1 MSDFEAT
8 AAMNINPTAPVP
20 FSLLPDSSEVD
31 ENGELT
37 IGGCN
42 IAEIAA
48 EYGTPVFVYDGQH
61 LRSRCREAVASFGSE
76 VAYAGKAFLCIAMAK
91 LVNEEGMCLDVA
103 SAGELYT
110 AIRAGVPG
118 NRIVF
123 HGNNKSVRELQMA
136 REFGVGRIVVDS
148 DDEIDRLESL
158 HSEDGRVV
166 PVLLRVTPGVRAET
180 HEFIS
185 TGQEDSK
192 FGFGIKSGAA
202 SAAVDRANASNAVNL
217 VGIHSHIGSQVF
229 RIESFDKA
237 LVAVSDFFKALDLP
251 ELSIGGGLGV
261 AYVENDIAA
270 SISEWGAQTKDTCAR
285 LGISDVR
292 ILAEPGRAI
301 AAQAAITVYTIG
313 TFKSLPGI
321 RNYVA
326 VDGGFV
332 DNIRPVLYG
341 SEYTSFAP
349 QRVLETRPDSAR
361 IVGSHC
367 ESGDIII
374 REASLPQGLN
384 VGDLIATPVTGAYGH
399 GMGSNY
405 NRMGRP
411 PVVFVSNGEARL
423 VVRGEMLED
432 LLRLD
437 IE

>member
-1 MSDFEAT
+1 MSEVEAM
-8 AAMNINPTAPVP
+8 AARNIDPTAPVP

-31 ENGELT
+31 EKGELT

-48 EYGTPVFVYDGQH
+48 EYGTPVFVYDEQH

-91 LVNEEGMCLDVA
+91 LVSEEGMCLDVA

-118 NRIVF
+118 ERIVF
-123 HGNNKSVRELQMA
+123 HGNNKSLKELQMA
-136 REFGVGRIVVDS
+136 REYGVGRIVVDS
-148 DDEIDRLESL
+148 ADEIDRLENL
-158 HSEDGRVV
+158 HREDGRVV
-166 PVLLRVTPGVRAET
+166 RVLLRVTPGVRAET

-192 FGFGIKSGAA
+192 FGFGINSGAA
-202 SAAVDRANASNAVNL
+202 TAAVSRANSSNAIDL

-237 LVAVSDFFKALDLP
+237 LVVVSDFFKELDLP

-261 AYVENDIAA
+261 AYVEDDSAA

-285 LGISDVR
+285 LGITDVR
-292 ILAEPGRAI
+292 ILAEPGRSI

-313 TFKSLPGI
+313 TLKSLPGI
-321 RNYVA
+321 RNYAA

-349 QRVLETRPDSAR
+349 QRVLEPRPDRAR

-374 REASLPQGLN
+374 RDASLPQGLN

-423 VVRGEMLED
+423 VVRGEMLDD

>member
-1 MSDFEAT
+1 MSEFDAT
-8 AAMNINPTAPVP
+8 AAVNIDPTAPVP

-42 IAEIAA
+42 VAEIAA
-48 EYGTPVFVYDGQH
+48 EYGTPVFVYDEQH

-123 HGNNKSVRELQMA
+123 HGNNKSIKELQMA
-136 REFGVGRIVVDS
+136 REYGVGRIVVDS
-148 DDEIDRLESL
+148 SDEIDRLENL

-166 PVLLRVTPGVRAET
+166 PVLLRVTPGIRAET

-202 SAAVDRANASNAVNL
+202 SAAVDRANASNAINL

-237 LVAVSDFFKALDLP
+237 LVVVSNFFKALNLP

-261 AYVENDIAA
+261 AYVEDDIAA
-270 SISEWGAQTKDTCAR
+270 SISDWGAQTKDTCAR
-285 LGISDVR
+285 LGITDVR

-321 RNYVA
+321 RNYIA

-349 QRVLETRPDSAR
+349 RRVLETRPDSAR

>member
-48 EYGTPVFVYDGQH
+48 EYGTPVFVYDEQH

-321 RNYVA
+321 RNYAA

>member
-1 MSDFEAT
+1 MSEFDAT
-8 AAMNINPTAPVP
+8 AAVNIDPTAPVP

-42 IAEIAA
+42 VAEIAA
-48 EYGTPVFVYDGQH
+48 EYGTPVFVYDEQH

-136 REFGVGRIVVDS
+136 REYGVGRIVVDS
-148 DDEIDRLESL
+148 ADEIDRLENL
-158 HSEDGRVV
+158 HSEDGQVV
-166 PVLLRVTPGVRAET
+166 SVLLRVTPGIRAET

-202 SAAVDRANASNAVNL
+202 SAAVDRAKASNAINL
-217 VGIHSHIGSQVF
+217 LGIHSHIGSQVF

-237 LVAVSDFFKALDLP
+237 LVVVSDFFKALDLP

-261 AYVENDIAA
+261 AYVEDDIAA

-285 LGISDVR
+285 LGITDVR

-321 RNYVA
+321 RNYAA

>member
-1 MSDFEAT
+1 MSDFDAT
-8 AAMNINPTAPVP
+8 PASNMDPTAPVP

-31 ENGELT
+31 EKGELT

-48 EYGTPVFVYDGQH
+48 EYGTPVFVYDEQH

-136 REFGVGRIVVDS
+136 REYGVGRIVVDS
-148 DDEIDRLESL
+148 SDEIDRLENL

-166 PVLLRVTPGVRAET
+166 PVLLRVTPGIRAET

-202 SAAVDRANASNAVNL
+202 SAAVDRANASNAINL

-237 LVAVSDFFKALDLP
+237 LVVVSNFFKALNLP

-261 AYVENDIAA
+261 AYVEDDIAA
-270 SISEWGAQTKDTCAR
+270 SISDWGAQLK
-285 LGISDVR
+285 
-292 ILAEPGRAI
+292 IL
-301 AAQAAITVYTIG
+301 VH
-313 TFKSLPGI
+313 
-321 RNYVA
+321 V
-326 VDGGFV
+326 
-332 DNIRPVLYG
+332 
-341 SEYTSFAP
+341 
-349 QRVLETRPDSAR
+349 
-361 IVGSHC
+361 
-367 ESGDIII
+367 
-374 REASLPQGLN
+374 
-384 VGDLIATPVTGAYGH
+384 
-399 GMGSNY
+399 
-405 NRMGRP
+405 
-411 PVVFVSNGEARL
+411 
-423 VVRGEMLED
+423 
-432 LLRLD
+432 
-437 IE
+437 

>member
-1 MSDFEAT
+1 MSEFDAT
-8 AAMNINPTAPVP
+8 AAVNIDPTAPVP

-42 IAEIAA
+42 VAEIAA
-48 EYGTPVFVYDGQH
+48 EYGTPVFVYDEQH

-123 HGNNKSVRELQMA
+123 HGNNKSIKELQMA
-136 REFGVGRIVVDS
+136 REYGVGRIVVDS
-148 DDEIDRLESL
+148 ADEIDRLENL

-166 PVLLRVTPGVRAET
+166 PVLLRVTPGIRAET

-202 SAAVDRANASNAVNL
+202 SAAVDRANASNAINL

-237 LVAVSDFFKALDLP
+237 LVVVSNFFKALNLP

-261 AYVENDIAA
+261 AYVEDDIAA
-270 SISEWGAQTKDTCAR
+270 SISDWGAQTKDTCAR
-285 LGISDVR
+285 LGITDVR

-321 RNYVA
+321 RNYIA

-349 QRVLETRPDSAR
+349 RRVLETRPDSAR

>member
-48 EYGTPVFVYDGQH
+48 EYGTPVFVYDEQH

-202 SAAVDRANASNAVNL
+202 SASNAVNL

>member
-48 EYGTPVFVYDGQH
+48 EYGTPVFVYDEQH

-136 REFGVGRIVVDS
+136 REYGVGRIVVDS
-148 DDEIDRLESL
+148 ADEIDRLENL
-158 HSEDGRVV
+158 HSEDGQVV
-166 PVLLRVTPGVRAET
+166 SVLLRVTPGIRAET

-202 SAAVDRANASNAVNL
+202 SAAVDRAKASNAINL
-217 VGIHSHIGSQVF
+217 LGIHSHIGSQVF

-237 LVAVSDFFKALDLP
+237 LVVVSDFFKELDLP

-261 AYVENDIAA
+261 AYVEDDTAA

-285 LGISDVR
+285 LGITDVR

>member
-1 MSDFEAT
+1 MSEFDAT
-8 AAMNINPTAPVP
+8 AAVNIEPTAPVP

-48 EYGTPVFVYDGQH
+48 EYGTPVFVYDEQH

-136 REFGVGRIVVDS
+136 REYGVGRIVVDS
-148 DDEIDRLESL
+148 ADEIDRLENL
-158 HSEDGRVV
+158 HSEDGQVV
-166 PVLLRVTPGVRAET
+166 SVLLRVTPGIRAET

-202 SAAVDRANASNAVNL
+202 SAAVDRAKASNAINL
-217 VGIHSHIGSQVF
+217 LGIHSHIGSQVF

-237 LVAVSDFFKALDLP
+237 LVVVSDFFKALDLP

-261 AYVENDIAA
+261 AYVEDDIAA

-285 LGISDVR
+285 LGITDVR

-321 RNYVA
+321 RNYAA

-349 QRVLETRPDSAR
+349 RRVLETRPDSAR

-437 IE
+437 ID

>member
-48 EYGTPVFVYDGQH
+48 EYGTPVFVYDEQH

>member
-42 IAEIAA
+42 VAEIAA
-48 EYGTPVFVYDGQH
+48 EYGTPVFVYDEQH

-123 HGNNKSVRELQMA
+123 HGNNKSIKELQMA
-136 REFGVGRIVVDS
+136 REYGVGRIVVDS
-148 DDEIDRLESL
+148 ADEIDRLENL

-166 PVLLRVTPGVRAET
+166 PVLLRVTPGIRAET

-202 SAAVDRANASNAVNL
+202 SAAVDRANASNAINL

-237 LVAVSDFFKALDLP
+237 LVVVSNFFKALNLP

-261 AYVENDIAA
+261 AYVEDDIAA
-270 SISEWGAQTKDTCAR
+270 SISDWGAQTKDTCAR
-285 LGISDVR
+285 LGITDVR

-301 AAQAAITVYTIG
+301 ASQAAITVYTIG

-321 RNYVA
+321 RNYIA

-349 QRVLETRPDSAR
+349 RRVLETRPDSAR

>member
-1 MSDFEAT
+1 MSEFDAT
-8 AAMNINPTAPVP
+8 AAVNIDPTAPVP

-42 IAEIAA
+42 VAEIAA
-48 EYGTPVFVYDGQH
+48 EYGTPVFVYDEQH

-118 NRIVF
+118 KRIVF
-123 HGNNKSVRELQMA
+123 HGNNKSRKELQMA
-136 REFGVGRIVVDS
+136 REYGVGRIVVDS
-148 DDEIDRLESL
+148 ADEIDRLENL

-166 PVLLRVTPGVRAET
+166 PVLLRVTPGIRAET

-202 SAAVDRANASNAVNL
+202 SAAVDRANASNAINL

-237 LVAVSDFFKALDLP
+237 LVVVSNFFKALNLP

-261 AYVENDIAA
+261 AYVEDDIAA
-270 SISEWGAQTKDTCAR
+270 SISDWGAQTKDTCAR
-285 LGISDVR
+285 LGITDVR

-321 RNYVA
+321 RNYIA

-349 QRVLETRPDSAR
+349 RRVLETRPDSAR